1 MRKSLK
7 PMYKAIRYRPYSFL
21 STFGFSEYFKQL
33 LDLKNDFKYFLKYYY
48 GEMRGTVNPFTNKY
62 ILILNFKLT
71 VRIDYVTCHG
81 IIWDTE

>member
-33 LDLKNDFKYFLKYYY
+33 LDLKNDFKYFFKVLL
-48 GEMRGTVNPFTNKY
+48 RGNEGNGKPLYKQIYF
-62 ILILNFKLT
+62 NFKL
-71 VRIDYVTCHG
+71 
-81 IIWDTE
+81 